1 MGYGDEILAA
11 GQAEA
16 WWASWGESS
25 VIVDRQHRPRWH
37 PIWQDNPAIVEPDR
51 LVPERWLLSNYH
63 TITNGPSCRPYIVY
77 PFTEDTGWTFN
88 KTFHAR
94 DYPAKIYLTD
104 HERDVA
110 DRLAA
115 ALNRPFILIEPWS
128 KHPNLRWP
136 IAYWAQLVM
145 SRPDLTFVQHVHA
158 GTTYHDFIPG
168 CVYKEATFREACA
181 LAARSALYVRGESGM
196 CHAAAALGVPQVTI
210 WGGCMDWDVLGG
222 YDKQF
227 GIVSENGPCGR
238 YRACLHCERMMRD
251 ITPPIVAAA
260 ITRQLE
266 LYGRR

>member
-104 HERDVA
+104 EERQRGLDVRA
-110 DRLAA
+110 RVGA
-115 ALNRPFILIEPWS
+115 FILIDSWS

-136 IAYWAQLVM
+136 LEYWTALVA
-145 SRPDLTFVQHVHA
+145 SRPDLTFVQHTY
-158 GTTYHDFIPG
+158 TTVPVTVPG
-168 CVYKEATFREACA
+168 AVLCPTDSFRTACGV
-181 LAARSALYVRGESGM
+181 LAAASLYVRGESGM